1 MHIENLVYYLT
12 STVSQE
18 VIMEFEN
25 DLPIY
30 VQIVDWI
37 KADIISGKIK
47 RGDKLLSTREL
58 AMELKVNPNTVQRVY
73 KELENEEICQTRRG
87 MGTYVTEEESRIL
100 ALRDELAKRLVS
112 QFVEKMLGLNYT
124 IGDIIVKIENEEKET

>member
-1 MHIENLVYYLT
+1 
-12 STVSQE
+12 
-18 VIMEFEN
+18 MEFEN